1 MHHFFG
7 SSVRIFS
14 YGDPGDQIGK
24 QLDAVKAIALS
35 SPVTKVQVISGAVC
49 TAADAGDE
57 FEPACGSILAG
68 LREED
73 CWRSTIRNCLN
84 FAQEL
89 RRHPRKCEQ
98 LLGGTRFA
106 RSELL
111 ENECVSTE
119 IERMHRAL
127 LSQVAAAAEVSFE
140 FVHKRIS
147 PDQFV
152 LRQLELAAEDAVYRS
167 IAQGSA
173 EKVVHSWAAY
183 LALGDCHALSMAES
197 LRAALM
203 SRMRCPGSN
212 SVEQLILQ
220 HRAMELLEGEQ
231 MHCILSTPR
240 VTEYLDRVLPNGLEV
255 IRTRPA
261 DDRKCSIFDWWEPGS
276 AEVGLLETERL
287 DEDNA
292 LSLLV
297 YWLLLTHI
305 PPYIGL
311 TAELSSWLA
320 ALGPAELFDWL
331 KLLCSRLAGDEGL
344 QRDDVEAF
352 TDSWLQVKCVSW
364 R

>member
-1 MHHFFG
+1 MHHFSG

-14 YGDPGDQIGK
+14 YGDPGDQIGM
-24 QLDAVKAIALS
+24 QLDAIKAIALS
-35 SPVTKVQVISGAVC
+35 NPITKVQVISGAVC
-49 TAADAGDE
+49 TAADASEE

-73 CWRSTIRNCLN
+73 CWRSTIRNCLD

-98 LLGGTRFA
+98 LLSGTRFSSA
-106 RSELL
+106 ESL
-111 ENECVSTE
+111 ENERISTE

-127 LSQVAAAAEVSFE
+127 LSQVAAAANVSFE

-147 PDQFV
+147 FDQFV

-167 IAQGSA
+167 ITQGSA
-173 EKVVHSWAAY
+173 EKVVHFWGAY
-183 LALGDCHALSMAES
+183 LALGDCHELSMAHS

-203 SRMRCPGSN
+203 SSVRCPVFD

-220 HRAMELLEGEQ
+220 DRAMELFEGEQ
-231 MHCILSTPR
+231 MNCVLSTQR
-240 VTEYLDRVLPNGLEV
+240 VAEYLDRVLPNGLEV
-255 IRTRPA
+255 LRTRPA
-261 DDRKCSIFDWWEPGS
+261 DDRKCSVFDWWEPGS
-276 AEVGLLETERL
+276 TEVGLLDTERL

-292 LSLLV
+292 LSLLI

-305 PPYIGL
+305 PPYIAL
-311 TAELSSWLA
+311 TAELSSRLA

-331 KLLCSRLAGDEGL
+331 RLLCSGLAGEEGL

-352 TDSWLQVKCVSW
+352 TDSWLQMKCVFW